1 MEMHQVRYFLAVADT
16 LNFTRAAEQCHV
28 SQPALTR
35 AIQQLEEELGGLLLR
50 RERKLT
56 HLTDFGRLIEP
67 HLRQMLADAEAAKST
82 ARKFLSLQQA
92 QIRLG
97 VMCTIGPARFMG
109 FLAGFRTAN
118 PGCELTLVEGVP
130 SGLSRML
137 LEGELDLAVMAQPE
151 PFGERLDVCRSIASA
166 SASPSRPVTGWKRR
180 TGSGSPMSP
189 TKPICAGS
197 IASIATIWRIGCA
210 STGLAVRVGFQSERE
225 DWIQMMVAAGFG
237 VCFLPEFSPTIPG
250 VRIQPVSDP
259 EVVREVLLVSMSG
272 RRFSPAVLAFV
283 RAIRAHD
290 WSSFATAARTRPRLR
305 NATARCRADT
315 GDGAV
320 GRSLRRH
327 RQFAPVRALRGIAR
341 HVRQQQRDQPGPAGL
356 VRGAD
361 AAAGVAVEVLVEQ
374 HVVAEVRIGPA
385 ALRCRRTPAAG
396 RRRPRRNRRVRR
408 RDSSSATSSSVR

>member
-67 HLRQMLADAEAAKST
+67 HLRQLFADAEAAKST
-82 ARKFLSLQQA
+82 ARKFLNLEEA

-109 FLAGFRTAN
+109 FLAAFRTAN

-130 SGLSRML
+130 GGLSQML
-137 LEGELDLAVMAQPE
+137 LGGELDLAVMAQPE
-151 PFGERLDVCRSIASA
+151 AFNERLDVLPLSRERFGIAF
-166 SASPSRPVTGWKRR
+166 PTGHRLETQNRIRITDVAEETYLRR
-180 TGSGSPMSP
+180 INCEYRDYLAEMLRECGV
-189 TKPICAGS
+189 
-197 IASIATIWRIGCA
+197 
-210 STGLAVRVGFQSERE
+210 AVRVGFQSERE

-250 VRIQPVSDP
+250 LRIQPVSDP
-259 EVVREVLLVSMSG
+259 EVSREVSLVSMSG
-272 RRFSPAVLAFV
+272 RRFSPAVLTFV

-290 WSSFATAARTRPRLR
+290 WS
-305 NATARCRADT
+305 
-315 GDGAV
+315 
-320 GRSLRRH
+320 
-327 RQFAPVRALRGIAR
+327 PVSIGLE
-341 HVRQQQRDQPGPAGL
+341 PGP
-356 VRGAD
+356 
-361 AAAGVAVEVLVEQ
+361 
-374 HVVAEVRIGPA
+374 IP
-385 ALRCRRTPAAG
+385 
-396 RRRPRRNRRVRR
+396 
-408 RDSSSATSSSVR
+408 S